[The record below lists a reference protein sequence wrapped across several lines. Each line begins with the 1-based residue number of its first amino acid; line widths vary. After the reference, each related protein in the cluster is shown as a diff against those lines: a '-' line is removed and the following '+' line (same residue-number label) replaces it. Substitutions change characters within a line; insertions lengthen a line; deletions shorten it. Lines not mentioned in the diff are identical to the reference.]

1 MADAVTSQIICDTE
15 GCKDILVK
23 ITNISDGSGES
34 AVTKVDVSAL
44 AKNAGYQKGE
54 SCSRVAIQEI
64 YYDIFGMRVDLLWN
78 ASSNVICKVLG
89 ANGALSSQGYMD
101 FRDFGGLTNNA
112 GSGVNGDL
120 LLTTTGHTSGDHYTI
135 ILKLSKTY

>member
-1 MADAVTSQIICDTE
+1 MADAVTSQIIGDNVSA
-15 GCKDILVK
+15 KNILVK
-23 ITNISDGSGES
+23 LTNISDGTGES
-34 AVTKVDVSAL
+34 AVAKVDVSTL
-44 AKNAGYQKGE
+44 AKSRSGDA
-54 SCSRVAIQEI
+54 CSRVNIEEI

-89 ANGALSSQGYMD
+89 SNGAHTSSGYMD

-112 GSGVNGDL
+112 GSGVDGNL

>member
-1 MADAVTSQIICDTE
+1 MADAVTSQTIGDE
-15 GCKDILVK
+15 PSAKRILVK
-23 ITNISDGSGES
+23 LTNISDGTGES
-34 AVTKVDVSAL
+34 SVKKVDVSAL
-44 AKNAGYQKGE
+44 AKSRTDE
-54 SCSRVAIQEI
+54 SCSRVSIEEI

-78 ASSNVICKVLG
+78 ASSNVVCKVLG
-89 ANGALSSQGYMD
+89 ANGASSSQGYMD

-135 ILKLSKTY
+135 ILKLVKTY